1 MSLAISRRA
10 ALAAGA
16 GTMLFPGTDLRAQGA
31 NPITIGCG
39 LSLTGA
45 LASTAKSVLLSA
57 QIFVEDINAKGGVL
71 GRPVQL
77 IHYDDQSNPANA
89 PRIYTKLIDVDKVDL
104 VVTSGTNLTTPAM
117 PVVMERNRMVM
128 ATLALAVNDKFTY
141 PRYFQTMPYGPRGAE
156 AISAGFF
163 SAAMGM
169 DPKPKTVALV
179 GADAEFSKTAVS
191 GAREQARKHGL
202 KIVYDRTYPP
212 PTVDFGPIIRG
223 IAASSPDI
231 VYIGSYPIDTA
242 GMIRSAR
249 ELNFKPQMFG
259 GGMVGTQVGGIKAD
273 LGEALNDVVSYELY
287 VPAMADKLPLVE
299 PMLKRYQP
307 RAAEA
312 GVDQL
317 GYYVP
322 PQIYATF
329 EILAQAVQATGGT
342 DQDKLTN
349 HIRATTF
356 KTLYGD
362 MAFGPDGEWRE
373 PRMLTVQYR
382 GLQGQGL
389 DQFKRPDAHVILD
402 PPAWK
407 TGTLRAPF
415 AGGKS

>member
-1 MSLAISRRA
+1 MSVAISRRA
-10 ALAAGA
+10 ALAATAGA
-16 GTMLFPGTDLRAQGA
+16 MTWPLTDLRAQGA

-71 GRPVQL
+71 GRPILL

-117 PVVMERNRMVM
+117 PVVMERNKLIM
-128 ATLALAVNDKFTY
+128 ATLALAVNDKFRY
-141 PRYFQTMPYGPRGAE
+141 PRFFQTMPYGPQGAE

-163 SAAMGM
+163 ESAMSM
-169 DPKPKTVALV
+169 NPKPRTVALV

-191 GAREQARKHGL
+191 GAREQAKKRGL
-202 KIVYDRTYPP
+202 RIVYDRTYPP

-231 VYIGSYPIDTA
+231 VYIGSYPIDSS
-242 GMIRSAR
+242 GMIRAAR
-249 ELNFKPQMFG
+249 ELGFKPMMFG

-273 LGEALNDVVSYELY
+273 LGEQLNDVVSYELY

-299 PMLKRYQP
+299 PLIKRYQA

-329 EILAQAVQATGGT
+329 EILAQAVAATGGV
-342 DQDKLTN
+342 DQDKLASF
-349 HIRATTF
+349 IRATTF

-362 MAFGPDGEWRE
+362 IAFGPDGEWKE

-389 DQFKRPDAHVILD
+389 EQFKRPDAHVILH
-402 PPAWK
+402 PPAYK
-407 TGTLRAPF
+407 TGELRAPF
-415 AGGKS
+415 AGGKA